1 MKQLKIA
8 YFNQLG
14 RRELDQAKTK
24 FEEEYPDTE
33 VKLIEKMADGEA
45 DLVIADKRDEKDDLE
60 REDLAQVG
68 VMAILPK
75 GSYQS
80 GIQMVDKADLSDM
93 TCFIVAKPE
102 EEVAE
107 LHLFKDLYQVKSPFI
122 ASNSV
127 EEAALLVASGS
138 GYFLINEIAADLL
151 KNDSLQ
157 KLFLTDNGA
166 PMRQTIA
173 AFYAEKNQTIAKFNE
188 ILKKEY

>member
-33 VKLIEKMADGEA
+33 VKLISTGYDEAFEKIADGEA

-80 GIQMVDKADLSDM
+80 GI
-93 TCFIVAKPE
+93 
-102 EEVAE
+102 
-107 LHLFKDLYQVKSPFI
+107 
-122 ASNSV
+122 
-127 EEAALLVASGS
+127 
-138 GYFLINEIAADLL
+138 
-151 KNDSLQ
+151 
-157 KLFLTDNGA
+157 
-166 PMRQTIA
+166 
-173 AFYAEKNQTIAKFNE
+173 
-188 ILKKEY
+188 